1 MRVYERV
8 SVNKVDETRAHD
20 NECMTF
26 IDHPLVTID
35 MAREY
40 VKVLEEEY
48 QPFEIEFLEDKLPE
62 VIEGNKNS
70 IQQINNLSQLEFRLR
85 EIVSLSNEFSMFYR
99 EPLVKALYKKAMEQL
114 SERVQY
120 VREGYTIDSNREFR
134 MAMEFLGVVSESF
147 LTHILNMDAKRLF
160 SPDNRAEVIEKIRL
174 FTAGVIWT
182 QSNIGSNVHDVAT
195 TQANKA
201 ASVTLEKIMSG
212 IRKS

>member
-1 MRVYERV
+1 MRIYERV
-8 SVNKVDETRAHD
+8 SVNKVDETSP
-20 NECMTF
+20 NEYMTF
-26 IDHPLVTID
+26 VDHPLVTIE

-40 VKVLEEEY
+40 VKVLQEEY
-48 QPFEIEFLEDKLPE
+48 QPFESEFLEAKLPG
-62 VIEGNKNS
+62 VIEGNKDS
-70 IQQINNLSQLEFRLR
+70 IQQINNLTQLEFRLR
-85 EIVSLSNEFSMFYR
+85 EIVSISNEFSMFYR

-134 MAMEFLGVVSESF
+134 MAMEFLGVVSEPF
-147 LTHILNMDAKRLF
+147 LTHILNMDAQRLF
-160 SPDNRAEVIEKIRL
+160 SLDNRTEVIEKIRL

-182 QSNIGSNVHDVAT
+182 QSNIGSNVHDVAA

-212 IRKS
+212 LRKS

>member
-8 SVNKVDETRAHD
+8 SVNKVDETSP
-20 NECMTF
+20 NEYMTF
-26 IDHPLVTID
+26 IDHPLVTIE

-40 VKVLEEEY
+40 VKVLQEEY
-48 QPFEIEFLEDKLPE
+48 QPFESEFLEAKLPG
-62 VIEGNKNS
+62 VIEGNKDS
-70 IQQINNLSQLEFRLR
+70 IQQINNLTQLEFRLR
-85 EIVSLSNEFSMFYR
+85 EIVSISNEFSMFYR

-134 MAMEFLGVVSESF
+134 MAMEFLGVVSEPF

-201 ASVTLEKIMSG
+201 ASVMLEKIMSG
-212 IRKS
+212 LRKS

>member
-1 MRVYERV
+1 M
-8 SVNKVDETRAHD
+8 NKVDETSP
-20 NECMTF
+20 NEYMTF
-26 IDHPLVTID
+26 VDHPLVTIE

-40 VKVLEEEY
+40 VKVLQEEY
-48 QPFEIEFLEDKLPE
+48 QPFESEFLEAKLPG
-62 VIEGNKNS
+62 VIEGNKDS
-70 IQQINNLSQLEFRLR
+70 IQQINNLTQLEFRLR
-85 EIVSLSNEFSMFYR
+85 EIVSISNEFNMFYR

-134 MAMEFLGVVSESF
+134 MAMEFLGVVSEPF
-147 LTHILNMDAKRLF
+147 LTHILNMDAQRLF
-160 SPDNRAEVIEKIRL
+160 SLDNRTEVIEKIRL

-182 QSNIGSNVHDVAT
+182 QSNIGSNVHDVAA

-212 IRKS
+212 LRKS

>member
-1 MRVYERV
+1 M
-8 SVNKVDETRAHD
+8 NKVDETSP
-20 NECMTF
+20 NEYMTF
-26 IDHPLVTID
+26 IDHPLVTIE

-40 VKVLEEEY
+40 VKVLQEEY
-48 QPFEIEFLEDKLPE
+48 QPFESEFLEAKLPG
-62 VIEGNKNS
+62 VIEGNKDS
-70 IQQINNLSQLEFRLR
+70 IQQINNLTQLEFRLR
-85 EIVSLSNEFSMFYR
+85 EIVSISNEFSMFYR

-134 MAMEFLGVVSESF
+134 MAMEFLGVVSEPF

-201 ASVTLEKIMSG
+201 ASVMLEKIMSG
-212 IRKS
+212 LRKS

>member
-1 MRVYERV
+1 M
-8 SVNKVDETRAHD
+8 NKVDETSANND
-20 NECMTF
+20 EYMTF
-26 IDHPLVTID
+26 IDHPLVTIE

-40 VKVLEEEY
+40 VKVLEKEY
-48 QPFEIEFLEDKLPE
+48 QPFESEFLEAKLPG
-62 VIEGNKNS
+62 VIEGNKDS
-70 IQQINNLSQLEFRLR
+70 IQQINNLTQLEFRLR
-85 EIVSLSNEFSMFYR
+85 EIVSLSTEFSMFYR
-99 EPLVKALYKKAMEQL
+99 EPLVKALYKQAMEQL

-147 LTHILNMDAKRLF
+147 LTHILNMDVKRLF
-160 SPDNRAEVIEKIRL
+160 SPDNRAEVVEKICL

-212 IRKS
+212 LRKS

>member
-1 MRVYERV
+1 M
-8 SVNKVDETRAHD
+8 NKVDETSQH
-20 NECMTF
+20 EYMTF
-26 IDHPLVTID
+26 VDHPLVTIE

-40 VKVLEEEY
+40 VKVLQEEY
-48 QPFEIEFLEDKLPE
+48 QPFESEFLEAKLPG
-62 VIEGNKNS
+62 VIEGNKDS
-70 IQQINNLSQLEFRLR
+70 IQQINNLTQLEFRLR

-99 EPLVKALYKKAMEQL
+99 EPLVKALYKQAMEQL

-134 MAMEFLGVVSESF
+134 MAMEFLGVVSEPF

-182 QSNIGSNVHDVAT
+182 QSNIGSNVHDVAA

-212 IRKS
+212 LRKS

>member
-1 MRVYERV
+1 M
-8 SVNKVDETRAHD
+8 NKVDETSP
-20 NECMTF
+20 NEYMTF
-26 IDHPLVTID
+26 VDHPLVTIE

-40 VKVLEEEY
+40 VKVLQEEY
-48 QPFEIEFLEDKLPE
+48 QPFESEFLEAKLPG
-62 VIEGNKNS
+62 VIEGNKDS
-70 IQQINNLSQLEFRLR
+70 IQQINNLTQLEFRLR
-85 EIVSLSNEFSMFYR
+85 EIVSISNEFSMFYR

-134 MAMEFLGVVSESF
+134 MAMEFLGVVSEPF
-147 LTHILNMDAKRLF
+147 LTHILNMDAQRLF
-160 SPDNRAEVIEKIRL
+160 SLDNRTEVIEKIRL

-182 QSNIGSNVHDVAT
+182 QSNIGSNVHDVAA

-212 IRKS
+212 LRKS

>member
-1 MRVYERV
+1 MRIYERV
-8 SVNKVDETRAHD
+8 SVNKVDETSP

-26 IDHPLVTID
+26 VDHPLVTIE

-40 VKVLEEEY
+40 VKVLQEEY
-48 QPFEIEFLEDKLPE
+48 QPFESEFLEAKLPG
-62 VIEGNKNS
+62 VIEGNKDS
-70 IQQINNLSQLEFRLR
+70 IQQINNLTQLEFRLR
-85 EIVSLSNEFSMFYR
+85 EIVSISNEFSMFYR

-134 MAMEFLGVVSESF
+134 MAMEFLGVVSEPF
-147 LTHILNMDAKRLF
+147 LTHILNMDAQRLF
-160 SPDNRAEVIEKIRL
+160 SLDNRTEVIEKIRL

-182 QSNIGSNVHDVAT
+182 QSNIGSNVHDVAA

-212 IRKS
+212 LRKS

>member
-1 MRVYERV
+1 MRIYERV
-8 SVNKVDETRAHD
+8 SVNKVDETSPH
-20 NECMTF
+20 EYMTF
-26 IDHPLVTID
+26 VDHPLVTIE

-40 VKVLEEEY
+40 VKVLQEEY
-48 QPFEIEFLEDKLPE
+48 QPFESEFLEAKLPG
-62 VIEGNKNS
+62 VIEGNKDS
-70 IQQINNLSQLEFRLR
+70 IQQINNLTQLEFRLR

-99 EPLVKALYKKAMEQL
+99 EPLVKALYKQAMQQL

-134 MAMEFLGVVSESF
+134 MAMEFLGVVSEPF
-147 LTHILNMDAKRLF
+147 LTHILNMDAQRLF
-160 SPDNRAEVIEKIRL
+160 SLDNRTEVIEKIRL

-182 QSNIGSNVHDVAT
+182 QSNIGSNVHDVAA

-212 IRKS
+212 LRKS